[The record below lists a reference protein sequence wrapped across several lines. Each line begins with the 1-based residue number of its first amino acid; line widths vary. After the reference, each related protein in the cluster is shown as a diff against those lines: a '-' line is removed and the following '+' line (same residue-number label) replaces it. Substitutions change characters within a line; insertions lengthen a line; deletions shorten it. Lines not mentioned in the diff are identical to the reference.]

1 MLNGDGNCRF
11 AQVVVGEPSANRL
24 DHELELQINDNLI
37 GELEFYDNQDD
48 PMESSISNEGSHL
61 PQNEPVLNVLLN
73 MCTVKLSSCISE
85 LRQLHSSQQGHSCI

>member
-1 MLNGDGNCRF
+1 MAPLGFFTGRKDIPRYMLNGDGNCRF

-61 PQNEPVLNVLLN
+61 PQNEPGGNY
-73 MCTVKLSSCISE
+73 
-85 LRQLHSSQQGHSCI
+85 